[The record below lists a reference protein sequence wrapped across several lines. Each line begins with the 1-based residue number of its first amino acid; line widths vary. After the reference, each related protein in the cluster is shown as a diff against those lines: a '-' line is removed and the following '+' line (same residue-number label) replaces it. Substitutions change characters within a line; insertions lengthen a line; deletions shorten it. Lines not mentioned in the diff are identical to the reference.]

1 MSNENKS
8 NINKKNVHYPS
19 STPPRNTS
27 HLCLPFLNGLL
38 LTLFWV
44 SRLILMI
51 LNHPN
56 DVYQRIEKNVTGF
69 VPGQQTNATVILTFD
84 YQKSISDI
92 WFRSS
97 QFYFRLPTF
106 NFSPSGL
113 RTFDSGVRSFISDH
127 KRRIFLFPA
136 SDF

>member
-56 DVYQRIEKNVTGF
+56 YVYQRIEKNVTGF

-92 WFRSS
+92 
-97 QFYFRLPTF
+97 
-106 NFSPSGL
+106 
-113 RTFDSGVRSFISDH
+113 
-127 KRRIFLFPA
+127 
-136 SDF
+136 

>member
-1 MSNENKS
+1 M
-8 NINKKNVHYPS
+8 HYPS
-19 STPPRNTS
+19 STPPRITS
-27 HLCLPFLNGLL
+27 HLCLPFLNGLF

-51 LNHPN
+51 LKSFNLCLPTHW
-56 DVYQRIEKNVTGF
+56 KNVTGF
-69 VPGQQTNATVILTFD
+69 VPGQQTNATVILTSD

-113 RTFDSGVRSFISDH
+113 RTFDSGVLSFISDP

-136 SDF
+136 SDFQFPT